1 MNIFTK
7 LDRFFHPSKYKD
19 DRITKPLALV
29 KEKDYVF
36 VLVLKMNPF
45 DFKLDRENIYYISDA
60 LYGATLI
67 KARLRTKDVFLT
79 DEYWSLWSD
88 ELFTYGGGIWE
99 RHQLELRFDEKTD
112 GILSYNKTI
121 HQDGLYIFLSTDK
134 NCLSKTLRQ
143 VERNVALL
151 VRCKKTWKETKYYYN
166 KLLTFKRELSSLR
179 FKLMRI

>member
-7 LDRFFHPSKYKD
+7 IDRFFHPSKYKD

-29 KEKDYVF
+29 KERDYVF
-36 VLVLKMNPF
+36 VLVLIRNPF
-45 DFKLDRENIYYISDA
+45 DFKLDGENLYYLGDA
-60 LYGATLI
+60 LCGATLV
-67 KARLRTKDVFLT
+67 KAQLIGKEKYLT
-79 DEYWSLWSD
+79 HEYWKLWS
-88 ELFTYGGGIWE
+88 EECFTYGGGIWE
-99 RHQLELRFDEKTD
+99 RHQLDIGFNEKTD

-134 NCLSKTLRQ
+134 DCLSKTLRQ

-151 VRCKKTWKETKYYYN
+151 LRCNKAWKETNYYYD
-166 KLLTFKRELSSLR
+166 KLLTFKRKLSSLR

>member
-7 LDRFFHPSKYKD
+7 IDRFFHPSKYKD

-36 VLVLKMNPF
+36 VLALRSNPF
-45 DFKLDRENIYYISDA
+45 DFKPDRENLYYITDA
-60 LYGATLI
+60 LYGATLV
-67 KARLRTKDVFLT
+67 KAQLIGKEKYLT
-79 DEYWSLWSD
+79 HEYWKLWS
-88 ELFTYGGGIWE
+88 EECFTYGGGIWE
-99 RHQLELRFDEKTD
+99 RHQLDIGFDEKTE

-143 VERNVALL
+143 VERNMALL
-151 VRCKKTWKETKYYYN
+151 LRCNKAWKETNYYYSG
-166 KLLTFKRELSSLR
+166 LLTFKRKLSSLR

>member
-7 LDRFFHPSKYKD
+7 IDRFFHPSKYKD

-29 KEKDYVF
+29 KERDYVF
-36 VLVLKMNPF
+36 VLVLMRNPF
-45 DFKLDRENIYYISDA
+45 DFKLDGENLYYISNA
-60 LYGATLI
+60 LYGATLV
-67 KARLRTKDVFLT
+67 KAQLIGNEKYLT
-79 DEYWSLWSD
+79 HEYWKLWS
-88 ELFTYGGGIWE
+88 EESFIYGGGIWK
-99 RHQLELRFDEKTD
+99 RHQLDIGFDEKTE

-134 NCLSKTLRQ
+134 TCLSKTLRQ

-151 VRCKKTWKETKYYYN
+151 LKSNKEWKETNYYYSG
-166 KLLTFKRELSSLR
+166 LLAFKRQLSSLR

>member
-7 LDRFFHPSKYKD
+7 IDRFFHPSKYKD

-29 KEKDYVF
+29 NEKDYVF
-36 VLVLKMNPF
+36 VLALTRNPF
-45 DFKLDRENIYYISDA
+45 DFKLDRENIYYLSEA

-67 KARLRTKDVFLT
+67 KAQLIGKEKYLT
-79 DEYWSLWSD
+79 HEYWKLWS
-88 ELFTYGGGIWE
+88 EECFTYGGRIWE
-99 RHQLELRFDEKTD
+99 RHKLDIGFDERTE

-121 HQDGLYIFLSTDK
+121 HQDGLYVFLSTDK
-134 NCLSKTLRQ
+134 NYLSKTLRQ

-151 VRCKKTWKETKYYYN
+151 LKCSKGWKETNCYYSS
-166 KLLTFKRELSSLR
+166 LLAFKRQLSSLR